1 MEKRLQLS
9 LDRWDPL
16 IQISPHFMLRHDLGL
31 KDLVHLIAAGHLFD
45 LDDGVQGGI
54 GRVRIIFNAYFL
66 NHRSN
71 LSDLSFLLF
80 FIFLLI
86 LL

>member
-1 MEKRLQLS
+1 
-9 LDRWDPL
+9 
-16 IQISPHFMLRHDLGL
+16 MLRHDLGL

-45 LDDGVQGGI
+45 LDDRVQGGI

-71 LSDLSFLLF
+71 LSDLSLLLF